1 MKDIKL
7 STISKAAGAA
17 AGVITIASVSAWIST
32 KYLLRMALDRE
43 EPVLLKAAE
52 KRISGTEQDNGFIRV
67 MQESAKHL
75 EEKPNETISIMSY
88 DGEQLVGHWI
98 PVNRAKRVII
108 AVHGWRGS
116 WTQTFGM
123 VADSFEQND
132 CSVLYIEQ
140 RATNQS
146 GGKYIGFGLVER
158 HDCQSWINWVV
169 EWCGNEIPIYLC
181 GVSMGATTVLM
192 AAGFELPDNVRGII
206 ADCGFTSPHAI
217 WKHVANNNLHIAFN
231 MRGVIADEI
240 FRQKLQISPDEY
252 STLQALADS
261 RIPVLFVHGTED
273 HFVPVEMTYENYQAC
288 NAPKRLFVVP
298 GADHG
303 MSYYLEPQKYEQE
316 MKLFWKE
323 YDS

>member
-1 MKDIKL
+1 MKGIQLRTLPKV
-7 STISKAAGAA
+7 AGAA
-17 AGVITIASVSAWIST
+17 VGVISIASVSAYIST

-52 KRISGTEQDNGFIRV
+52 KRISGTGQDNDFIRA
-67 MQESAKHL
+67 MQESAKKL
-75 EEKPNETISIMSY
+75 EEKPGETVSIVSY
-88 DGEQLVGHWI
+88 DGEQLVGHWF
-98 PVNRAKRVII
+98 PVAQARRVII

-116 WTQTFGM
+116 WTQTFGI
-123 VADSFEQND
+123 VADSFEQNG

-158 HDCQSWINWVV
+158 YDCRSWIDWVI
-169 EWCGNEIPIYLC
+169 EKCGKDIPIYLC

-192 AAGFELPDNVRGII
+192 TTGFDLPDNVRGVI

-252 STLQALADS
+252 STIQALADC

-288 NAPKRLFVVP
+288 HAPKHLLIVP

-303 MSYYLEPQKYEQE
+303 MSYYLEPQKYEHE
-316 MKLFWKE
+316 MKDFWKE
-323 YDS
+323 YDA

>member
-132 CSVLYIEQ
+132 CSVCLLGEAIKSGNWFDYEVPCPVKYVLEKGYCIENGFLICD
-140 RATNQS
+140 APFDCDDNDWCLDVDEEYYDYLNPPSVNESVTNTLAW
-146 GGKYIGFGLVER
+146 KE
-158 HDCQSWINWVV
+158 
-169 EWCGNEIPIYLC
+169 
-181 GVSMGATTVLM
+181 
-192 AAGFELPDNVRGII
+192 
-206 ADCGFTSPHAI
+206 FT
-217 WKHVANNNLHIAFN
+217 
-231 MRGVIADEI
+231 R
-240 FRQKLQISPDEY
+240 ISPTLSQRLKKTPNADLSTEGILDYLWGGY
-252 STLQALADS
+252 SFFGNKEFLSL
-261 RIPVLFVHGTED
+261 
-273 HFVPVEMTYENYQAC
+273 YE
-288 NAPKRLFVVP
+288 
-298 GADHG
+298 H
-303 MSYYLEPQKYEQE
+303 
-316 MKLFWKE
+316 MKQFTMENGHKANL
-323 YDS
+323 

>member
-158 HDCQSWINWVV
+158 YDCQSWINWVV
-169 EWCGNEIPIYLC
+169 ERCGNEIPIRHYCFNGCRLRI
-181 GVSMGATTVLM
+181 
-192 AAGFELPDNVRGII
+192 AG
-206 ADCGFTSPHAI
+206 
-217 WKHVANNNLHIAFN
+217 
-231 MRGVIADEI
+231 
-240 FRQKLQISPDEY
+240 
-252 STLQALADS
+252 
-261 RIPVLFVHGTED
+261 
-273 HFVPVEMTYENYQAC
+273 
-288 NAPKRLFVVP
+288 
-298 GADHG
+298 
-303 MSYYLEPQKYEQE
+303 
-316 MKLFWKE
+316 
-323 YDS
+323 

>member
-1 MKDIKL
+1 MPCCISLISRSYTDYIL
-7 STISKAAGAA
+7 PTI
-17 AGVITIASVSAWIST
+17 
-32 KYLLRMALDRE
+32 RNALYI
-43 EPVLLKAAE
+43 LF
-52 KRISGTEQDNGFIRV
+52 Q
-67 MQESAKHL
+67 Q
-75 EEKPNETISIMSY
+75 TISIMSY

-169 EWCGNEIPIYLC
+169 ERCGNEIPIYLC

-192 AAGFELPDNVRGII
+192 
-206 ADCGFTSPHAI
+206 
-217 WKHVANNNLHIAFN
+217 
-231 MRGVIADEI
+231 
-240 FRQKLQISPDEY
+240 
-252 STLQALADS
+252 
-261 RIPVLFVHGTED
+261 
-273 HFVPVEMTYENYQAC
+273 
-288 NAPKRLFVVP
+288 
-298 GADHG
+298 
-303 MSYYLEPQKYEQE
+303 
-316 MKLFWKE
+316 
-323 YDS
+323 

>member
-158 HDCQSWINWVV
+158 YDCQSWINWVV
-169 EWCGNEIPIYLC
+169 ERCGNEIPIYLC

-217 WKHVANNNLHIAFN
+217 WN
-231 MRGVIADEI
+231 
-240 FRQKLQISPDEY
+240 QKLQISPDEY

>member
-98 PVNRAKRVII
+98 PVK
-108 AVHGWRGS
+108 
-116 WTQTFGM
+116 

-158 HDCQSWINWVV
+158 YDCQSWINWVV
-169 EWCGNEIPIYLC
+169 ERCGNEIPIYLC

-217 WKHVANNNLHIAFN
+217 WKHVANNNLHIIFN

-261 RIPVLFVHGTED
+261 RIPD
-273 HFVPVEMTYENYQAC
+273 ENYQAC

>member
-32 KYLLRMALDRE
+32 KYLLRLLRMALDRE

-116 WTQTFGM
+116 WTQTFG
-123 VADSFEQND
+123 
-132 CSVLYIEQ
+132 I
-140 RATNQS
+140 RA
-146 GGKYIGFGLVER
+146 E
-158 HDCQSWINWVV
+158 
-169 EWCGNEIPIYLC
+169 
-181 GVSMGATTVLM
+181 
-192 AAGFELPDNVRGII
+192 
-206 ADCGFTSPHAI
+206 
-217 WKHVANNNLHIAFN
+217 
-231 MRGVIADEI
+231 
-240 FRQKLQISPDEY
+240 
-252 STLQALADS
+252 
-261 RIPVLFVHGTED
+261 
-273 HFVPVEMTYENYQAC
+273 
-288 NAPKRLFVVP
+288 
-298 GADHG
+298 
-303 MSYYLEPQKYEQE
+303 
-316 MKLFWKE
+316 
-323 YDS
+323 